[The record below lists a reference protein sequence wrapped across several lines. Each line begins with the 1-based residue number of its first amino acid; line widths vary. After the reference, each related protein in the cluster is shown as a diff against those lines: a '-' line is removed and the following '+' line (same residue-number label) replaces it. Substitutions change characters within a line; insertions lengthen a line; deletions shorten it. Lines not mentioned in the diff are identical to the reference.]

1 MLTIKYQRK
10 ISCNVNVAISFCHVN
25 VLMDE
30 TPRQPRGNM
39 NLLYDLLV
47 SNSLQK
53 LYSAIL
59 RQLAIRPDK

>member
-10 ISCNVNVAISFCHVN
+10 ISCNVDVAISLCHVN

-30 TPRQPRGNM
+30 TLRQPRGNM
-39 NLLYDLLV
+39 NLLYGLLV

-53 LYSAIL
+53 LYSAII
-59 RQLAIRPDK
+59 RQIAIRPDK